1 MGSDGRDSVRVTT
14 LQAALTMEDWDDNY
28 EESDNYEG
36 YEDKPCSICPVPG
49 LAPVLEIKGLENGS
63 EKTFKISQFKG
74 RYLVVVFYHGKQCA
88 GLVEEFSNIKSQ
100 LASNGADVVCVSSDS
115 SDSQAAWIKAD
126 KCNGGLG
133 GSLSIPLWSDPAG
146 ELAVNF
152 DLYNEEGKH
161 CVDGVVIID
170 DAGIT
175 RHVMTTSLDSKEL
188 ATTVFSLVPVL
199 KKQKVDKRDLQT
211 GSLAMSSPQES
222 SAFKVKIDVKELE
235 KDWDVTED
243 PELQKVLNVAKLLG
257 RTNIPTA
264 KTIKKV
270 PMFNLLPNQIR
281 KLSNPQAP
289 VKSVMASLQRNL
301 AGFGDSGDIPA
312 NQRIQ
317 LENIMKKVMGVAYM
331 PEELNGTF
339 TSLRNLKTRELSK
352 LLDSDV
358 FHLTYDNWMA
368 TPGAKQWSEGQG
380 VFINNYSNFVL
391 WVNEEDQLRL
401 VSVSKGQDLKYVLL
415 RLQKAVAR
423 IEEALKMILS
433 IKSCKQRGFTTSDGN
448 FVHSRRE
455 VYGTGLEVVVTMD
468 LVGLAKA
475 GFEEIEKAKRE
486 FGLKIEKCAK
496 GVATFSVVKNQG
508 PDDSEEDIVSNTVTA
523 VDNLARLD
531 FQFQSKLGVK
541 LTL

>member
-1 MGSDGRDSVRVTT
+1 
-14 LQAALTMEDWDDNY
+14 MEEGLLIDEEYDDKEY
-28 EESDNYEG
+28 
-36 YEDKPCSICPVPG
+36 SICAVPG
-49 LAPVLEIKGLENGS
+49 TAPTVEIKGVDGDGS
-63 EKTFKISQFKG
+63 EKTFNIPQYKG
-74 RYLVVVFYHGKQCA
+74 KYLVIVFYHADWDCVS
-88 GLVEEFSNIKSQ
+88 LIESFSSISP
-100 LASNGADVVCVSSDS
+100 LLESSGAKVVACSSDS
-115 SDSQAAWIKAD
+115 ADTHKSWIKAE
-126 KCNGGLG
+126 KSSNGLG
-133 GSLSIPLWSDPAG
+133 GSISIPLWSDKSG
-146 ELAVNF
+146 TLATLF
-152 DLYNEEGKH
+152 DLFDAEENH
-161 CVDGVVIID
+161 CLDGVAIID
-170 DAGIT
+170 ENSVI
-175 RHVMTTSLDSKEL
+175 RQVMTSSLDSKDF
-188 ATTVFSLVPVL
+188 AANVVNIVPLL
-199 KKQKVDKRDLQT
+199 KKNKVDQKELNP
-211 GSLAMSSPQES
+211 AIPMSSS
-222 SAFKVKIDVKELE
+222 TKSAPDAGPRVKIDVSDLE
-235 KDWDVTED
+235 KDWDVSED

-270 PMFNLLPNQIR
+270 PMFNLLPTQIR
-281 KLSNPQAP
+281 KLVNPRAP

-301 AGFGDSGDIPA
+301 AGFGESGDIPA

-339 TSLRNLKTRELSK
+339 TSLRNLKTREQSK

-358 FHLTYDNWMA
+358 FHLTQDNWMS
-368 TPGAKQWSEGQG
+368 TPGAKKWSEGQG
-380 VFINNYSNFVL
+380 VFVNNYSNFVL

-423 IEEALKMILS
+423 IEEALK
-433 IKSCKQRGFTTSDGN
+433 SCKQRGFTTSDGK

-468 LVGLAKA
+468 LLGLAKA
-475 GFEEIEKAKRE
+475 GVEEIEKAKRE

-496 GVATFSVVKNQG
+496 GAATFSVVKSQG
-508 PDDSEEDIVSNTVTA
+508 PDDTEEEIVANTVTA

>member
-28 EESDNYEG
+28 EESDNCEG

-74 RYLVVVFYHGKQCA
+74 RYLVVVFYHGAQCA

-199 KKQKVDKRDLQT
+199 KKQKVDKRDLQA
-211 GSLAMSSPQES
+211 GSLAMPSPQET

-243 PELQKVLNVAKLLG
+243 PELQKVLNGAKLLG
-257 RTNIPTA
+257 RTAPPKMDNVR
-264 KTIKKV
+264 KV
-270 PMFNLLPNQIR
+270 PMFDLLPTAIR
-281 KLSNPQAP
+281 KLTNPRAT

-301 AGFGDSGDIPA
+301 AGFAIGGDIPA

-331 PEELNGTF
+331 PEELTGQF
-339 TSLRNLKTRELSK
+339 TTLRSLSEREQAK
-352 LLDSDV
+352 LLSSDV
-358 FHLTYDNWMA
+358 FKLTYDDWMA
-368 TPGAKQWSEGQG
+368 TPGAKKWSEGQG
-380 VFINNYSNFVL
+380 VFVNNYSNFLL
-391 WVNEEDQLRL
+391 WVNLEDQLRL
-401 VSVSKGQDLKYVLL
+401 VSVSRGQDLKYVLL

-423 IEEALKMILS
+423 IEEALK
-433 IKSCKQRGFTTSDGN
+433 SCQQRGFATHEGK

-455 VYGTGLEVVVTMD
+455 VYGTGLEVVVTME
-468 LVGLAKA
+468 LLGFAKA
-475 GFEEIEKAKRE
+475 GMAEIEKARRE
-486 FGLKIEKCAK
+486 IGVKIEKCDK
-496 GVATFSVVKNQG
+496 GSATFTVILNQG
-508 PDDSEEDIVSNTVTA
+508 PDDEEEDIVKKTVVA
-523 VDNLARLD
+523 VDTLGRMDAELQSRL
-531 FQFQSKLGVK
+531 GIK

>member
-115 SDSQAAWIKAD
+115 QAAWIKAD

-199 KKQKVDKRDLQT
+199 KKQKVDKRDLQA
-211 GSLAMSSPQES
+211 GSLAMSSVQQES
-222 SAFKVKIDVKELE
+222 PFKVKIDVKELE

-243 PELQKVLNVAKLLG
+243 PELRKVLNVAKLLG
-257 RTNIPTA
+257 RTAPPKMNNV
-264 KTIKKV
+264 KKV
-270 PMFNLLPNQIR
+270 PMFDLLPTAIR
-281 KLSNPQAP
+281 KLTNPRTT

-301 AGFGDSGDIPA
+301 AGFSGGGEIPG
-312 NQRIQ
+312 NQKLQ
-317 LENIMKKVMGVAYM
+317 LENIMKKVMGVTYM
-331 PEELNGTF
+331 PEELTGQF
-339 TSLRNLKTRELSK
+339 TTLRSLSQREQSK
-352 LLDSDV
+352 LLSSEV
-358 FHLTYDNWMA
+358 FKLTYDDWMA
-368 TPGAKQWSEGQG
+368 EPGAKTWSEGQG
-380 VFINNYSNFVL
+380 VFVNNYNNFLL
-391 WVNEEDQLRL
+391 WVNLADQLRL
-401 VSVSKGQDLKYVLL
+401 VSASKGQDLKYVLL
-415 RLQKAVAR
+415 RLQKGVAR
-423 IEEALKMILS
+423 IEEALK
-433 IKSCKQRGFTTSDGN
+433 SCQQRGFATSEGK

-455 VYGTGLEVVVTMD
+455 VYGTGLEVVVTMELLG
-468 LVGLAKA
+468 LVKA
-475 GFEEIEKAKRE
+475 GSDEIEKARRE
-486 FGLKIEKCAK
+486 VGVKIEKCNK
-496 GVATFSVVKNQG
+496 GSATFTVILNQG
-508 PDDSEEDIVSNTVTA
+508 PDDVEEDIVRKTVSA
-523 VDNLARLD
+523 VDTLGRMDAEL
-531 FQFQSKLGVK
+531 QSRLGVK

>member
-1 MGSDGRDSVRVTT
+1 MS
-14 LQAALTMEDWDDNY
+14 
-28 EESDNYEG
+28 
-36 YEDKPCSICPVPG
+36 
-49 LAPVLEIKGLENGS
+49 
-63 EKTFKISQFKG
+63 
-74 RYLVVVFYHGKQCA
+74 
-88 GLVEEFSNIKSQ
+88 
-100 LASNGADVVCVSSDS
+100 
-115 SDSQAAWIKAD
+115 
-126 KCNGGLG
+126 
-133 GSLSIPLWSDPAG
+133 
-146 ELAVNF
+146 
-152 DLYNEEGKH
+152 
-161 CVDGVVIID
+161 
-170 DAGIT
+170 
-175 RHVMTTSLDSKEL
+175 
-188 ATTVFSLVPVL
+188 VFSDLRTKYKL
-199 KKQKVDKRDLQT
+199 LQVDPKDIST
-211 GSLAMSSPQES
+211 VSPMSSS
-222 SAFKVKIDVKELE
+222 TKSAPGAGPRVKIEVSDLE
-235 KDWDVTED
+235 KDWDVSAD

-281 KLSNPQAP
+281 KLSNPRAP

-423 IEEALKMILS
+423 IEEALK
-433 IKSCKQRGFTTSDGN
+433 SCKQRGFTTSDGN

-475 GFEEIEKAKRE
+475 GIEEIEKAKRE

-496 GVATFSVVKNQG
+496 GVATFSVVKNQS

>member
-1 MGSDGRDSVRVTT
+1 
-14 LQAALTMEDWDDNY
+14 MEDGQLID
-28 EESDNYEG
+28 EEYDEKEYSV
-36 YEDKPCSICPVPG
+36 CAVPG
-49 LAPVLEIKGLENGS
+49 AAPTVEIKGVDGNGS
-63 EKTFKISQFKG
+63 EKTFKIPQYKG
-74 RYLVVVFYHGKQCA
+74 KYLVIVFYHADWECND
-88 GLVEEFSNIKSQ
+88 LVQSFSSISS
-100 LASNGADVVCVSSDS
+100 LFEGNGAKVVACSSDS
-115 SDSQAAWIKAD
+115 ASTHKSWIQAD
-126 KCNGGLG
+126 KASNGLG
-133 GSLSIPLWSDPAG
+133 GSISIPLWSDKSG
-146 ELAVNF
+146 TLATLF
-152 DLYNEEGKH
+152 DLFDAEENH
-161 CVDGVVIID
+161 CLDGVAIID
-170 DAGIT
+170 DNSVI
-175 RHVMTTSLDSKEL
+175 RQVMTSSLDFKEF
-188 ATTVFSLVPVL
+188 AANVVSLIPLL
-199 KKQKVDKRDLQT
+199 KKNKVDQKDIST
-211 GSLAMSSPQES
+211 VTTMSSS
-222 SAFKVKIDVKELE
+222 TKSAPGAGPRVKIEVSDLE
-235 KDWDVTED
+235 KDWDVSAD

-281 KLSNPQAP
+281 KLSNPRAP

-508 PDDSEEDIVSNTVTA
+508 PDDTEEDIVSNTVTA